1 MVTFPLLLLEAHK
14 TFSPTFM
21 VITWQ
26 ILEVKLKEIWKYL
39 PFSNLMPTGVFNYDL
54 STMSLQQFVSW
65 GLGFCTLVVVP
76 TEVSALRNCYCTYM
90 CLSFPC

>member
-1 MVTFPLLLLEAHK
+1 MLEAHK
-14 TFSPTFM
+14 DFSPTFM

-54 STMSLQQFVSW
+54 STMSLQQFVS
-65 GLGFCTLVVVP
+65 
-76 TEVSALRNCYCTYM
+76 
-90 CLSFPC
+90 

>member
-14 TFSPTFM
+14 DFFPTFM

-39 PFSNLMPTGVFNYDL
+39 PFST
-54 STMSLQQFVSW
+54 
-65 GLGFCTLVVVP
+65 
-76 TEVSALRNCYCTYM
+76 
-90 CLSFPC
+90 